1 MPTPDHER
9 LHMSENTSGGASN
22 ERDPLEEFIK
32 KMQEQGF
39 DPSAGAG
46 GRTGKGGKDASNAS
60 AANAQ
65 NPFGAL
71 FGEGGQNPFDINID
85 PEDLKNMG
93 VSFDP
98 SIMQAM
104 FSQVQAM
111 FSGAADSD
119 SPSGI
124 NWNNVKN
131 QTRQMLAAK
140 GKDPSVPDNLKR
152 AVEDA
157 AHLADLWL
165 DAVTAIERHNLP
177 VQAWSK
183 AEWVE
188 HSFDCWREM
197 VEPVA
202 AEVTQSMVMPGA
214 TDGIPAE
221 ISQILNSGLL
231 NNIGSMIFGAQMAQA
246 LAQLAGE
253 VYSSTDVGFPLTPG
267 SSALL
272 PNGYQ
277 QLAENIEV
285 PPQEVLLYL
294 AVREAALIRLHKAN
308 PWLREDLVQLVARYA
323 RGIRVD
329 MNRMQDAAGQIDM
342 SNPEAVQE
350 AFEGGMFSPQRTED
364 QELAVQRIE
373 GLLALIEG
381 WVSVVTE
388 DATRNLPKAPQLT
401 EIMARRR
408 IDGGPSEQ
416 VFETLVGL
424 EIRPRLVREA
434 QQVWRWYESSH
445 GFEARDGLWDTPET
459 LPTPDELEDFAA
471 YDARMNEIS
480 LDDVDFESELQKL
493 LDGGFGDAPEEK

>member
-1 MPTPDHER
+1 
-9 LHMSENTSGGASN
+9 MSENPTGGASN

-39 DPSAGAG
+39 DPSAGATG
-46 GRTGKGGKDASNAS
+46 QGGKGASS
-60 AANAQ
+60 NAQ
-65 NPFGAL
+65 NPFSAL
-71 FGEGGQNPFDINID
+71 FGEGGQNPFGISID

-93 VSFDP
+93 MGFNP
-98 SIMQAM
+98 AMMQSM
-104 FSQVQAM
+104 FAQVQAM
-111 FSGAADSD
+111 FSGAGASD
-119 SPSGI
+119 SPSGV
-124 NWNNVKN
+124 NWDNVKN
-131 QTRQMLAAK
+131 QTRQMLASM
-140 GKDPSVPDNLKR
+140 GEDPSVPENLKR

-157 AHLADLWL
+157 ANLADLWL
-165 DAVTAIERHNLP
+165 DAVTTIERHNHP

-188 HSFDCWREM
+188 HSFDSWREM

-214 TDGIPAE
+214 PEDVPEE
-221 ISQILNSGLL
+221 ISQILNSGFL
-231 NNIGSMIFGAQMAQA
+231 NNIGSVIFGAQMAQA

-253 VYSSTDVGFPLTPG
+253 VYSSTDVGFPLAPG

-277 QLAENIEV
+277 QLADTIEV

-294 AVREAALIRLHKAN
+294 AVRESALIRLHKAN

-329 MNRMQDAAGQIDM
+329 MNRMQDAASQVDM
-342 SNPEAVQE
+342 SNPDAVQE

-364 QELAVQRIE
+364 QELAVQRLE

-416 VFETLVGL
+416 VFENLVGL
-424 EIRPRLVREA
+424 ELRPRLVREA
-434 QQVWRWYESSH
+434 QQFWRWYEESH
-445 GFEARDGLWDTPET
+445 GIEARDGLWDTPET
-459 LPTPDELEDFAA
+459 LPTPAELEDFTA

-480 LDDVDFESELQKL
+480 LDDVDFDSELQKL